1 MCALALIL
9 KDYTVIHFTP
19 RLSRLLHKH
28 KFTEAENFAIQF
40 GLDVEVSCPFLIN
53 AFRD

>member
-1 MCALALIL
+1 MSHNRGKC
-9 KDYTVIHFTP
+9 YTFISFL

-40 GLDVEVSCPFLIN
+40 GLDVEVSGSYLPIKVQLN
-53 AFRD
+53 L